1 MRTPILTSIAA
12 AAIAC
17 FALAASAEEV
27 TYRKHIKPLFDAKC
41 IKCHGA
47 DAAPELGDFKE
58 NKDKWMSKGK
68 GMRMDTYSHL
78 LYYVTWPDTGAI
90 MRRLDDGKN
99 TKDGEPGNMH
109 EFLGDTDV
117 ERAKNLA
124 LFKDWIG
131 PWSLKRPKDAAKD
144 EIEAIKA
151 KY

>member
-1 MRTPILTSIAA
+1 LKRSAVWSVAA
-12 AAIAC
+12 AL
-17 FALAASAEEV
+17 ALGLASGALAEEV

-41 IKCHGA
+41 VKCHGT
-47 DAAPELGDFKE
+47 DSAPELGDFKE
-58 NKDKWMSKGK
+58 NKEAWMTKSK

-109 EFLGDTDV
+109 EFLGETDA
-117 ERAKNLA
+117 EKAKNLA
-124 LFKDWIG
+124 VFKEWVG
-131 PWSLKRPKDAAKD
+131 SWSLKRRKDATKE